1 MRNSSFGTVFYD
13 KQYTIS
19 PTKFSFTLCTKIMIK
34 IYSKGIDKQAFIWY
48 TCKAFYFTLVFC
60 LVKDVY
66 FMFEKNLNVGYLLD
80 FYGVLLSERKRSVM
94 EMYYNED
101 FSLAEVAEEIGIS
114 RQGVRDLIKK
124 SEDELFFY
132 EEKLGLA
139 KKLREVEKEST
150 ELRALAESA
159 QLPEDIRNK
168 IVSLA
173 ELIRQ

>member
-1 MRNSSFGTVFYD
+1 
-13 KQYTIS
+13 
-19 PTKFSFTLCTKIMIK
+19 
-34 IYSKGIDKQAFIWY
+34 
-48 TCKAFYFTLVFC
+48 
-60 LVKDVY
+60 
-66 FMFEKNLNVGYLLD
+66 MFEKNLNVGYLLD